1 MINTIVENESGVEE
15 VKLENNNN
23 NENNPQERLVA
34 FQLIPA
40 VRANPCRSLGKSSQR
55 QNQVQS
61 YQGRVYYTCP

>member
-40 VRANPCRSLGKSSQR
+40 VRANPCRSLGKSS
-55 QNQVQS
+55 
-61 YQGRVYYTCP
+61 